1 MDPARNRRTHMAVK
15 LRRLS
20 SRPLR
25 RSRDR
30 QGASI
35 VYIGIMMFV
44 ICGFVSMGVD
54 IGWIRVARNQMQTAA
69 DSATLAGALSLPDAD
84 SAAAKTKAIEFAHE
98 SSNDFAGSQVSMQ
111 TGDIMLGLYWPPTK
125 TFYPLVGQPSPLPDG
140 YVVQESDCNAMRVLG
155 NRTAARGNSLPLFFA
170 RIFGRTQIDV
180 TATATAYVRGGP
192 TGGSYGIVGL

>member
-1 MDPARNRRTHMAVK
+1 MAAK

-20 SRPLR
+20 RRPRR

-69 DSATLAGALSLPDAD
+69 DSAALAGALSLPDSD
-84 SAAAKTKAIEFAHE
+84 TAAAKTEAINFAHE
-98 SSNDFAGSQVSMQ
+98 GSNDFAGSQVSMQ
-111 TGDIMLGLYWPPTK
+111 TGDIDLGLY
-125 TFYPLVGQPSPLPDG
+125 
-140 YVVQESDCNAMRVLG
+140 
-155 NRTAARGNSLPLFFA
+155 
-170 RIFGRTQIDV
+170 
-180 TATATAYVRGGP
+180 
-192 TGGSYGIVGL
+192 